1 MAGTLVMNPMP
12 TDLQRAV
19 RGDRDALK
27 RVLDVHWPQMRRWA
41 LLRCGDR
48 ASAEDASQESV
59 VRLLKFIRRY
69 DPARPFGPWLKT
81 LVHNA
86 CHDELAKRGRVAGVM
101 REVSV
106 PARHGR
112 TLDFER
118 MAKRVI
124 EAFEDLTP
132 RQREIVTLVDLQ
144 HRSPTEV
151 AEALGLSPG
160 AVRAQL
166 FVARRRVRIEL
177 PLAEILPLLRE
188 A

>member
-27 RVLDVHWPQMRRWA
+27 RVLAEHWPQMRRWA

-59 VRLLKFIRRY
+59 VRLLKFIQRY

-86 CHDELAKRGRVAGVM
+86 CHDELAKRGRVDEA
-101 REVSV
+101 RNEVSV
-106 PARHGR
+106 PARHVR
-112 TLDFER
+112 DFDLNR
-118 MAKRVI
+118 MAKRAI
-124 EAFEDLTP
+124 QAFEDLTP

-151 AEALGLSPG
+151 AELLGLSPG

-166 FVARRRVRIEL
+166 FTARRRVRSEL
-177 PLAEILPLLRE
+177 PTAEILPLLRE